1 MEGSAGNDYND
12 ARQESADV
20 EAVGDTVNVDASVLD
35 DAVNK
40 NKYKR
45 SKHKCPFPTCKSV
58 VTHLPRHMRLSHGW
72 SAQDAQNV
80 VSKFGLRKSRSKSSK
95 KTLQKGEDICMSS
108 IGMSVN
114 YQENT

>member
-45 SKHKCPFPTCKSV
+45 SKHKCPFVACVAGHAFMSCKV
-58 VTHLPRHMRLSHGW
+58 LS
-72 SAQDAQNV
+72 
-80 VSKFGLRKSRSKSSK
+80 
-95 KTLQKGEDICMSS
+95 
-108 IGMSVN
+108 GM
-114 YQENT
+114 E